1 MTELEINQM
10 LYENLLMTRI
20 IGFIVLFLIICVV
33 GLHIYSYLQTRT
45 TKKKNN
51 KPFFYKGSY
60 DDFINDNKK

>member
-45 TKKKNN
+45 TKNEVKL
-51 KPFFYKGSY
+51 
-60 DDFINDNKK
+60 